1 MTDEYIYNPHRL
13 YRDREHRLLGGVC
26 AGIAEYFG
34 ISRLIVRIV
43 TLISLIMFTLPTIV
57 GYGLA
62 LILLQKK
69 PRDQPIEPEKTRFWQ
84 SMHRSSRETMN
95 KVHEQFSSMEKRMQ
109 DMEAYLTSRSYQLN
123 RAFDKLRD

>member
-1 MTDEYIYNPHRL
+1 MTEYTYNPHRL
-13 YRDREHRLLGGVC
+13 YRNREHRLLGGVC
-26 AGIAEYFG
+26 AGIADYFG

-43 TLISLIMFTLPTIV
+43 TLVFLILFTLPTVV

-62 LILLQKK
+62 LFLLKKRPHDLIL
-69 PRDQPIEPEKTRFWQ
+69 EPEKTRFWQ
-84 SMHRSSRETMN
+84 SVHRSSRETLN

-109 DMEAYLTSRSYQLN
+109 NMEAYLTSRSYQLN